1 MLTLGATFQSL
12 PTYLDLQ
19 AVSWRIGSES
29 FRDCIHYL
37 DPGRGREGKTE
48 TERWR
53 QTGREIEKVRQ
64 GDTEKYERNRCTWRQ
79 MKRQRETERGR

>member
-37 DPGRGREGKTE
+37 DTERREGETE
-48 TERWR
+48 TGRWR
-53 QTGREIEKVRQ
+53 QTGRETEKVRQ
-64 GDTEKYERNRCTWRQ
+64 GDTEKYERQ
-79 MKRQRETERGR
+79 MYMETDEETEGDRER